1 MLPYFGGALRGGGNL
16 KKTTLFASFIC
27 SMICISLLF
36 LCKNSYLKFEKLET
50 GGIGYNST
58 TKEWEGKGESYV
70 LRPVNNHGYS
80 LSVGKNGDNI
90 YNLEIQEH
98 GKYGVEKNEKTIY
111 LTNNCITA
119 ICASEEKIW
128 IAESTIYGQK
138 IQSSIKALSDS
149 GNVIKTIKIDDTHVK
164 NTYISSLYYLCGR
177 IYAIFDS
184 QLLVLDEGGESL
196 YFNEMPLDKPYFV
209 LGGDKKLYVVESSSK
224 KNKIFCIDVEAQK
237 VEPVLSCASGTIHC
251 GEAKNFLLLTTNDGL
266 YKINYDGSVE
276 PIMLCKECNISF
288 TGLTKINSIENGN
301 YICCISGKIFNLT
314 HVLPE
319 KVVQKE
325 KLTIATIGS
334 PYTLTHIVSN
344 FNMNND
350 KYYADII
357 DYSNTGCLSFDKA
370 LSKLND
376 EIQSGNY
383 PDMVCFS
390 SIPPFLFI
398 KNGLLIDLKDFFDH
412 DNSISLNS
420 VVIRKA
426 LESNDQIFFL
436 DNSFCIET
444 VIGKKSIF
452 GNTDGWTLSQYL
464 NIEKNIPPGT
474 QMIYNMTRE
483 TFLYYAS
490 SRYIQQAINWQTGK
504 CTLNTTEFANLLKA
518 CNQIKETPDDLNN
531 PQYFDAATEVAN
543 GRMIAASVFLT
554 NICELAQREDVAE
567 CQLSYIGWP
576 SIDGSNGSDI
586 WVFEPVGIMEASS
599 NKSGCWEFIKY
610 MLQFSSYDNYGS
622 DIIEYGLPVFLP
634 RLEERI
640 TAIQY
645 SKKCQVEISEDYINR
660 LMNLIY
666 EIDTLALYDQS
677 VLKIIQKESDK
688 YFNGRN
694 TPEKAA
700 EIIESE
706 INTYLSKQY
715 G

>member
-1 MLPYFGGALRGGGNL
+1 M
-16 KKTTLFASFIC
+16 KKITLFASVVC
-27 SMICISLLF
+27 SMICIFLLF
-36 LCKNSYLKFEKLET
+36 LCKNSNFKFEKIET
-50 GGIGYNST
+50 GDIGYNST
-58 TKEWEGKGESYV
+58 TKEWEGKGESYI
-70 LRPVNNHGYS
+70 LKPVNNSGYS
-80 LSVGKNGDNI
+80 LSVGIYGDDI
-90 YNLEIQEH
+90 YYLEIQEQ
-98 GKYGVEKNEKTIY
+98 GKYCVVKNGKAIY

-119 ICASEEKIW
+119 ICASEENIW
-128 IAESTIYGQK
+128 IAESAIDGQK
-138 IQSSIKALSDS
+138 IQNSIKALSDS
-149 GNVIKTIKIDDTHVK
+149 GNVIKIVEIDNARVK
-164 NTYISSLYYLCGR
+164 STCISSLFYLYGQV
-177 IYAIFDS
+177 YAIFDN
-184 QLLVLDEGGESL
+184 QLLVLDEGGKLL
-196 YFNEMPLDKPYFV
+196 YFNEMPLDEPYLV
-209 LGGDKKLYVVESSSK
+209 LGGDEKMYVVESSSK
-224 KNKIFCIDVEAQK
+224 HNRIFCIDVEAQK
-237 VEPVLSCASGTIHC
+237 VAPVLSCARGAIHSGENT
-251 GEAKNFLLLTTNDGL
+251 NFLLLTTNDGL
-266 YKINYDGSVE
+266 YRINCDGSVE
-276 PIMLCKECNISF
+276 PIMLCRECNISF
-288 TGLTKINSIENGN
+288 TGLTKIYSTGNRN
-301 YICCISGKIFNLT
+301 YICCISGKILNLT
-314 HVLPE
+314 QVLPE

-325 KLTIATIGS
+325 KLTIAAIGS

-344 FNMNND
+344 FNIKND

-357 DYSNTGCLSFDKA
+357 DYSNSGFLSFDKA
-370 LSKLND
+370 LSKLNA
-376 EIQSGNY
+376 EIKSGNC
-383 PDMVCFS
+383 PDMICFS
-390 SIPPFLFI
+390 SISPFLFI
-398 KNGLLIDLKDFFDH
+398 KNGLLIDLKGFFDH

-464 NIEKNIPPGT
+464 NIEKNIPPDT

-483 TFLYYAS
+483 TFLFYAS
-490 SRYIQQAINWQTGK
+490 SRYVQQAINWQTGT
-504 CTLNTTEFANLLKA
+504 CELNTIEFANLLKV

-554 NICELAQREDVAE
+554 NICELAQREDVAG

-586 WVFEPVGIMEASS
+586 WMFEPVGIMAASS

-622 DIIEYGLPVFLP
+622 DIMEYGLPVFLP

-645 SKKCQVEISEDYINR
+645 SKECQVEISEDYINR

-700 EIIESE
+700 EIIESK